1 MGGRERGRNERRRI
15 EVAVGESG
23 GGGGGGGGWQV
34 VQGVTLKYITPFFS
48 TSLVISTNSCAGC
61 NIRFHQIFCSS
72 WANVLFQLGKYFVR
86 VEQ

>member
-1 MGGRERGRNERRRI
+1 MKR
-15 EVAVGESG
+15 G
-23 GGGGGGGGWQV
+23 GGGGRGGGGEGEGV
-34 VQGVTLKYITPFFS
+34 EDGKLCRGVTLKYITPFFS